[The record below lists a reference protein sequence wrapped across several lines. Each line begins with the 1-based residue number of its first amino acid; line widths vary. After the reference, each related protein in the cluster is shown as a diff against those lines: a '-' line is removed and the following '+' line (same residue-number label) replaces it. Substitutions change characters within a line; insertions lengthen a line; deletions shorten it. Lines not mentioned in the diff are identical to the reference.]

1 MTNDIIILKKS
12 PPGLYIEGKLA
23 VPSVFKKWLMH
34 LHISETNKMTN
45 YIDDINNQFN
55 TDANLKSL
63 QAKSLSQ
70 YDVSLLYSKKK
81 KE

>member
-1 MTNDIIILKKS
+1 MQ
-12 PPGLYIEGKLA
+12 
-23 VPSVFKKWLMH
+23 
-34 LHISETNKMTN
+34 MTN

-81 KE
+81 KNNYDLFGTRTVCASTEYPSKWLI